1 MILRSAAHA
10 KRDLHGKNV
19 IMPRKNAA
27 AVELGRKG
35 GKATAQKLTLE
46 ERIESARRAAQ
57 ARWAKRK
64 NEKPE
69 ARLRP

>member
-1 MILRSAAHA
+1 
-10 KRDLHGKNV
+10 
-19 IMPRKNAA
+19 MPRKNAA

-57 ARWAKRK
+57 ARWAKQK
-64 NEKPE
+64 TEKAE